1 MHKEVEKIVWK
12 YLHYHLGKSL
22 DEGVTD
28 SFMMSRCFD
37 LVTKEYKKKFHEFP
51 NGRKVPIV
59 YAPGT
64 ILFQRLKD
72 EKGLNQKTVAAALG
86 VSKSVACKWA
96 KGRETLPNKRI
107 EELQTL
113 LEEV

>member
-12 YLHYHLGKSL
+12 YLHNHISEALENG
-22 DEGVTD
+22 TQD

-51 NGRKVPIV
+51 SGGKVPIDD
-59 YAPGT
+59 APGT

-72 EKGLNQKTVAAALG
+72 EKGLNQKTVAAAIG